1 MVDVREYAKHHR
13 KQSRPQ
19 KRQLSGEER
28 RALTILRQE
37 ARKARAILASDGE
50 GGLPPSLV
58 LYVMRRDGY
67 RCKLHG
73 DRGEGENGGLE
84 VHHKG
89 GVENPTS
96 RWLKKAGHLNL
107 PDNLVTLCHRAHDE
121 VHDRDR
127 AVTAEREDGSDA
139 AEEG

>member
-1 MVDVREYAKHHR
+1 MVDVTAYAKHHK

-37 ARKARAILASDGE
+37 ARKAKAKLASDGE
-50 GGLPPSLV
+50 GGLAPSLV

-84 VHHKG
+84 VHHVA
-89 GVENPTS
+89 GVENPVST
-96 RWLKKAGHLNL
+96 WMKKMGHLNL
-107 PDNLVTLCHRAHDE
+107 PNNLVTLCAKAHDS
-121 VHDRDR
+121 VHDKDR
-127 AVTAEREDGSDA
+127 EITAEKQARERGDGT
-139 AEEG
+139 

>member
-1 MVDVREYAKHHR
+1 MVDVTSYTKHHK
-13 KQSRPQ
+13 KQARPQ

-37 ARKARAILASDGE
+37 ARKAKAQLASDGE
-50 GGLPPSLV
+50 GGLAPSLV

-89 GVENPTS
+89 GVENPAS
-96 RWLKKAGHLNL
+96 RWLRGMGHLNL

-127 AVTAEREDGSDA
+127 EVTAERAQGDD
-139 AEEG
+139 